1 MSPKKIFIVPYR
13 NRIQQKYFFSNFMTT
28 VILKHVTDYEI
39 YFSHQSDDRP
49 FNRGATKNIGFLA
62 MKTKYPDDYKNI
74 TFIFNDVDTMPF
86 TNMFSYETTP
96 GVVKHYYGFTY
107 ALGGI
112 VVMKGE
118 DFERINGYPCYWG
131 WGNEDNCLQTRCL
144 KHKLV
149 IDRSEFFNIG
159 NPNILQLF
167 DGISRLINK
176 TDAWRS
182 VNDTGIDGL
191 STISKLEFTID
202 TTSDNTNDNL
212 YVISSNK
219 IFYVNIKTFNTVTN
233 SSSETYHKYDLRDPP
248 TKIINP
254 TQLDM
259 VIPTDKDS
267 GSRISSI
274 HDWTN
279 IPEYTKPPPSAP
291 KINKKN
297 IQKDTEY
304 VSRSLEITSVTPN
317 MPNPLSGYGKK
328 IVKKKQLLFI

>member
-13 NRIQQKYFFSNFMTT
+13 NRIQQKYFFSNFMTS
-28 VILKHVTDYEI
+28 VILKHMNDYEI

-182 VNDTGIDGL
+182 VNDTGLDGL
-191 STISKLEFTID
+191 STISQLEFNID
-202 TTSDNTNDNL
+202 TKSDDTNDNL
-212 YVISSNK
+212 YCITSNK
-219 IFYVNIKTFNTVTN
+219 IFYVNITSFNTITN

-254 TQLDM
+254 TQLDL
-259 VIPTDKDS
+259 VIPTEKDA

-291 KINKKN
+291 KSNKKPH
-297 IQKDTEY
+297 KDIEY
-304 VSRSLEITSVTPN
+304 VSRSLEMTSVKPN
-317 MPNPLSGYGKK
+317 IPNPLSGYGKK
-328 IVKKKQLLFI
+328 NVKKKQLLFI

>member
-1 MSPKKIFIVPYR
+1 
-13 NRIQQKYFFSNFMTT
+13 MTS

-62 MKTKYPDDYKNI
+62 MKSKYPNDYKNI

-144 KHKLV
+144 KNKIS
-149 IDRSEFFNIG
+149 IDRSEFFHIG

-182 VNDTGIDGL
+182 VNDTGLDGL
-191 STISKLEFTID
+191 STISQLDFTID
-202 TTSDNTNDNL
+202 TQSNNANDNL

-219 IFYVNIKTFNTVTN
+219 IFYVNIKTFTTVVT
-233 SSSETYHKYDLRDPP
+233 SSTETYHKYDLRDPP
-248 TKIINP
+248 TRIIQPN
-254 TQLDM
+254 QLDM
-259 VIPTDKDS
+259 VITTDNDS
-267 GSRISSI
+267 GSRLSTI

-279 IPEYTKPPPSAP
+279 IPEYTKPPPSASKYP
-291 KINKKN
+291 KKSINKPIESVSKSPGISSVSPN
-297 IQKDTEY
+297 IQN
-304 VSRSLEITSVTPN
+304 I
-317 MPNPLSGYGKK
+317 PNPLINYGKK